1 MPARKW
7 EKKEN
12 EIEFEKKEKTN
23 QQHRTGSTRCD
34 ATEKLLDLQKGVNI
48 IYTLTVWRRQ
58 RCAQCNTLSSGNDV
72 EINLQIYQKLLPA
85 FLVFFLSIPSK
96 LESQL
101 CVAITTG
108 MQKIKRANDSQMFG
122 HILYDL
128 PETKRKRKVRNLLY
142 VIFDF
147 YWKKKLERFFHE
159 IFSFY
164 SESSARCNF
173 LPFSPSSIACK
184 LSSTH

>member
-1 MPARKW
+1 M
-7 EKKEN
+7 N
-12 EIEFEKKEKTN
+12 EVREERERNKVKNRTN
-23 QQHRTGSTRCD
+23 QRHRTGSTRCD

-85 FLVFFLSIPSK
+85 FFPFFPFHSK
-96 LESQL
+96 LGPQL

-108 MQKIKRANDSQMFG
+108 TQKIQRANDSQMFG

-128 PETKRKRKVRNLLY
+128 PETKRKK
-142 VIFDF
+142 I
-147 YWKKKLERFFHE
+147 
-159 IFSFY
+159 
-164 SESSARCNF
+164 ES
-173 LPFSPSSIACK
+173 
-184 LSSTH
+184 